1 VVGRAHSRLALLAL
15 LVLLVALGAGIGL
28 RVHAQHQN
36 PNVQYDEAWSYA
48 SAAGRLDE
56 FVAAMDGGLTGRWVP
71 AAEWQRLWRADGF
84 GDVGRIAPDLAAHD
98 VHPPL
103 YFALLHGWLALLGDD
118 VWTGRALNLV
128 FATLTILG
136 IYGLARAVGLRP
148 IEGALA
154 ALVWAVSPAVVGISS
169 IARQYD
175 LVALTAVLLVWGLV
189 RATAADGMRGE
200 ARSPA
205 ARRWLDV
212 AWLGAATAA
221 ALLTHYQA
229 ALLVAGA
236 AVYVL
241 VAHRL
246 PGRTGERASRWAPLV
261 GLGAGT
267 AAAALA
273 SGWTHALGNERAMLV
288 APSFTGLVGKLAG
301 IGDTAGQAAGA
312 PGTLAAIAALAIAVA
327 FAVPRSRRALLA
339 HLRGARP
346 GWWSIAF
353 FLAVTAGGI
362 VLQNLLFLS
371 MPLRLS
377 PRYLAMAWPFAA
389 FVPLAVFGLWPR
401 ARLALAAAFCAL
413 LAVLSI
419 VALPVG
425 AGDPL
430 QIGRLVDADAVIVN
444 GVGVGRLPRFLW
456 SVPADTPV
464 FVGDADQILRA
475 AGSPDDPRAGAL
487 RTAERIYFVD
497 LSGPSG
503 SATAA
508 RADAVL
514 AEFERGSDVLLLD
527 ESETAG
533 IYLITPRGTD

>member
-1 VVGRAHSRLALLAL
+1 LGRADSRRLNLIALFVLLA
-15 LVLLVALGAGIGL
+15 ALGAGAGL
-28 RVHAQHQN
+28 RVYAQHEN

-48 SAAGRLDE
+48 SAAGRLHE
-56 FVAAMDGGLTGRWVP
+56 FVAGMDGGLTGRWVP
-71 AAEWQRLWRADGF
+71 AADWQRLWRSDGL
-84 GDVGRIAPDLAAHD
+84 GDIGRIAPDLATYD

-103 YFALLHGWLALLGDD
+103 YFGLLHGWLVLSGND
-118 VWTGRALNLV
+118 VWSGRALNLI

-136 IYGLARAVGLRP
+136 IYGLARAVGFRP

-189 RATAADGMRGE
+189 RVTAADGVRGE
-200 ARSPA
+200 AKPRA

-212 AWLGAATAA
+212 AWLAAATAA

-241 VAHRL
+241 VAHR
-246 PGRTGERASRWAPLV
+246 PATRAGHRRSWWPPLV
-261 GLGAGT
+261 GLAAGAV
-267 AAAALA
+267 AAALA
-273 SGWTHALGNERAMLV
+273 SDWTHAIGNERAMLV

-312 PGTLAAIAALAIAVA
+312 PGTLAAAAALAVAAALAI
-327 FAVPRSRRALLA
+327 PRSRRTLIAC
-339 HLRGARP
+339 LREARP
-346 GWWSIAF
+346 GWWPIAF

-389 FVPLAVFGLWPR
+389 FLPLAVFGLWPR
-401 ARLALAAAFCAL
+401 LRLSLTAAFCGV
-413 LAVLSI
+413 LAVMCI

-430 QIGRLVDADAVIVN
+430 QIGRLADADAVIVD

-464 FVGDADQILRA
+464 FVGDTDQILRSA
-475 AGSPDDPRAGAL
+475 ASPNDLRADGLRAGE
-487 RTAERIYFVD
+487 RTYFVD

-503 SATAA
+503 STGAA

-514 AEFERGSDVLLLD
+514 AAHAHTSDVLLVD
-527 ESETAG
+527 ESETAR

>member
-1 VVGRAHSRLALLAL
+1 VGRARFRLDLLAV
-15 LVLLVALGAGIGL
+15 LVLLVAVGAGIGL
-28 RVHAQHQN
+28 RVYAQHQN

-56 FVAAMDGGLTGRWVP
+56 FVAAMGGGLTGRWVP
-71 AAEWQRLWRADGF
+71 AGEWQRFWRPDEL
-84 GDVGRIAPDLAAHD
+84 GDVAGIAPDLAAYD

-103 YFALLHGWLALLGDD
+103 YFGLLHGWVALLGDD
-118 VWTGRALNLV
+118 VQTGRALNLV

-136 IYGLARAVGLRP
+136 ISGLALAVGLRP

-189 RATAADGMRGE
+189 RVTAPEEGARGDTTPRG
-200 ARSPA
+200 AP
-205 ARRWLDV
+205 RWLDV
-212 AWLGAATAA
+212 AWLAAATAA

-236 AVYVL
+236 AVYVF

-246 PGRTGERASRWAPLV
+246 PGRAGDRRTRWPALL

-267 AAAALA
+267 VAAALA
-273 SGWTHALGNERAMLV
+273 SGWTQALGNERAMLV
-288 APSFTGLVGKLAG
+288 DPSFSGLVGKLAG

-312 PGTLAAIAALAIAVA
+312 PGTLAAIAALALAVA
-327 FAVPRSRRALLA
+327 VAIPRSRRALLA
-339 HLRGARP
+339 HLRSARP
-346 GWWSIAF
+346 GWWPIAF

-377 PRYLAMAWPFAA
+377 PRYLAMAWPFVA
-389 FVPLAVFGLWPR
+389 FVPLAMFGLWPR
-401 ARLALAAAFCAL
+401 LRLSLTAAFCVL
-413 LAVLSI
+413 LAALAI
-419 VALPVG
+419 VALPTAV
-425 AGDPL
+425 GDPL
-430 QIGRLVDADAVIVN
+430 EIGRLADADAVIVD
-444 GVGVGRLPRFLW
+444 GAGVGRLPRFLW

-464 FVGDADQILRA
+464 FVGDADQILRS
-475 AGSPDDPRAGAL
+475 AGSPDDLPAGAPG
-487 RTAERIYFVD
+487 ASERIYFVD

-503 SATAA
+503 PATAA
-508 RADAVL
+508 RTDAAL
-514 AEFERGSDVLLLD
+514 AAFAGTFDVRLLD
-527 ESETAG
+527 ESKTAR
-533 IYLITPRGTD
+533 IYVVTSRDTD